1 MPALRDAGKNLA
13 RLRAIS
19 ALVAR
24 HGFGNFLDR
33 SRIFDRLGFRPKE
46 VDEAPPKLSTPAR
59 FRLMLSELGPT
70 FVKLGQVLSSRP
82 DILPPSWIEEL
93 ARLQDDAPQM
103 PVEEVRGL
111 IAAGLGQPIEA
122 LFAEI
127 DPEPLAS
134 ASIAQVHAARTRDG
148 DEVVVK
154 VQRPGI
160 EEHIRADLDL
170 LHYFATLLEKVVE
183 ETGIYSFTGIVTEFE
198 KALVLELDFL
208 HEADN
213 VRLFHGKSIGR
224 DYVVIPRVHQ
234 DLTAR
239 TVLTMERLQGVKIT
253 RLDPA
258 VHDREAVAR
267 NVLQMAFDHM
277 FVDGVFHGDPHP
289 GNLFVLEGN
298 RIGLVDFGL
307 VGHMTRQM
315 QETLIVL
322 CLAVALKDPD
332 TVARLLYKVG
342 VPDQRVNLAQ
352 FRADIAEILEAYL
365 PRELKDIETATLGPQ
380 LVDLCLKYGI
390 RVPKEYALLT
400 KSAITYEGIVRHLW
414 PEMDL
419 VAVAMPYARRLL
431 SDRFTPEA
439 GQGGALRAMLQA
451 HGVMTEVPLQLSQIL
466 LDMEGGKFAVNVKS
480 TDLTQLVKAVRWL
493 GITIF
498 SGMVASALIVG
509 SFVVLAART
518 DWQVGGVPVL
528 ALLGFVVPPMIFTF
542 ALVWTLLGGRLPR
555 IPLRKL
561 IGQRR

>member
-1 MPALRDAGKNLA
+1 
-13 RLRAIS
+13 
-19 ALVAR
+19 
-24 HGFGNFLDR
+24 
-33 SRIFDRLGFRPKE
+33 
-46 VDEAPPKLSTPAR
+46 
-59 FRLMLSELGPT
+59 MLSELGPT

-82 DILPPSWIEEL
+82 DILPPAWIDEL
-93 ARLQDDAPQM
+93 TKLQDDAEQM
-103 PVEEVRGL
+103 PLDEIRRLVAE
-111 IAAGLGQPIEA
+111 GLGQPIES
-122 LFAEI
+122 LFASI

-134 ASIAQVHAARTRDG
+134 ASIAQVHAARTLAG

-160 EEHIRADLDL
+160 EERIRADLDL
-170 LHYFATLLEKVVE
+170 LHYFAQLLERVVE
-183 ETGIYSFTGIVTEFE
+183 ETGVYSFTGIASEFE

-213 VRLFHGKSIGR
+213 VRLFYNKSVGR
-224 DYVVIPRVHQ
+224 PYVVIPKVYGE
-234 DLTAR
+234 LTSR
-239 TVLTMERLQGVKIT
+239 TVLTLERLQGVKIT
-253 RLDPA
+253 RLDP
-258 VHDREAVAR
+258 VRHDRQKVAE
-267 NVLQMAFDHM
+267 NVLMMAFEHL

-289 GNLFVLEGN
+289 GNLFVLDDN

-342 VPDQRVNLAQ
+342 VPEKRVNLAQ
-352 FRADIAEILEAYL
+352 FRSDLAGILDVYL
-365 PRELKDIETATLGPQ
+365 PRELKDIESATLGPQ

-390 RVPKEYALLT
+390 KVPREYALLT

-419 VAVAMPYARRLL
+419 VDMAMPYAKRLL
-431 SDRFTPEA
+431 TSRFTPEA

-451 HGVMTEVPLQLSQIL
+451 HGVMTEVPMQLSQIL

-480 TDLTQLVKAVRWL
+480 TDLSQLVGAVRWL
-493 GITIF
+493 GITLF

-509 SFVVLAART
+509 SFVVLAARGNW
-518 DWQVGGVPVL
+518 DVHGVPVL
-528 ALLGFVVPPMIFTF
+528 AVLGLVVPPVLFSI
-542 ALVWTLLGGRLPR
+542 ALLWTVMGGKLPR
-555 IPLRKL
+555 IPLRRLLGSRK
-561 IGQRR
+561 